1 MRIADRVLSLLLGLA
16 LAAAGVLTLVN
27 IVLAERGMSWW
38 PHALWTWARRLG
50 TTPRSDMSVRVTA
63 AVVLAAGILLLVSQL
78 RPWAP
83 AELPVAAG
91 DGTWKIRRR
100 SAEHHLASSAEAIPG
115 ANATGAR
122 VRTAKERWNA
132 VVTVD
137 AQSDQQGQ
145 IEDAVRAAMTAIGAP
160 EGSTSRVRLQRR
172 RRTH

>member
-1 MRIADRVLSLLLGLA
+1 MRATDRVLSFLLGLA

-38 PHALWTWARRLG
+38 PHALWAWARRLT
-50 TTPRSDMSVRVTA
+50 TTPRNDMAFQVTA

-83 AELPVAAG
+83 ADLPVAG
-91 DGTWKIRRR
+91 GEGTWKIRRR
-100 SAEHHLASSAEAIPG
+100 SAEHHLASSAGAIPG
-115 ANATGAR
+115 TYATDAR
-122 VRTAKERWNA
+122 VRTTKNRWDA
-132 VVTVD
+132 LVTVD
-137 AQSDQQGQ
+137 AQSDQQSQ

-160 EGSTSRVRLQRR
+160 EGSTSRVRLHRR